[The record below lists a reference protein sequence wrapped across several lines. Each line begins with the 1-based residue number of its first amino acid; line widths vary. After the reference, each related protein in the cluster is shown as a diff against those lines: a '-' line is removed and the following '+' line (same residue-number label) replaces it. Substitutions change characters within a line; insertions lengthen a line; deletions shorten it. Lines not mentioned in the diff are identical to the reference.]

1 MLINSR
7 FLPRFVPPRY
17 IPKLLQRPLWMDPED
32 DESSPGQPKGSSTA
46 DDAPPPSDAEEFPH
60 VNRLEIL
67 DALESAHGE
76 YFRLL
81 LKTYPV
87 RPGAPSAPAAEF
99 GPPELC
105 DLAISAQAA
114 AIALGPVAIRRFIH
128 LGFDLLYPFDNP
140 VDLFNWRAHVREHQV
155 DHTLYA
161 AIAIRIESEVKR
173 MRLVLKMNGEREY
186 DALDTGTLLVSAERY
201 DPPAAQAPSVAVPGA
216 ADGVAGTVGSDGE
229 AGLLGGGGTA
239 AANPGDAPLAGEA
252 IPPAAQAAS
261 PPSHAVDAA
270 AVNAL
275 AAQEKA
281 TPAFAGSSQVIGT
294 LVHESG
300 VAAAEPSHG
309 IGGGHTG
316 GPAFMPP
323 GAFRI

>member
-1 MLINSR
+1 MIINSR

-17 IPKLLQRPLWMDPED
+17 IPKLIERPLWMDPDD
-32 DESSPGQPKGSSTA
+32 DESSPGKSKGSSTSA
-46 DDAPPPSDAEEFPH
+46 DAPPPSDAEEFPH

-67 DALESAHGE
+67 DTLESAHGE

-81 LKTYPV
+81 LKTYPA

-105 DLAISAQAA
+105 DLAIGAQSA
-114 AIALGPVAIRRFIH
+114 AIALGPVAIRRLIH

-140 VDLFNWRAHVREHQV
+140 VDLFNWRVHVREQRI
-155 DHTLYA
+155 DHSLFA
-161 AIAIRIESEVKR
+161 AIAIRIESEIKR

-201 DPPAAQAPSVAVPGA
+201 DPPARQEAPAAVASAPVDAAGA
-216 ADGVAGTVGSDGE
+216 VGSDGE
-229 AGLLGGGGTA
+229 AGLLGGGTA
-239 AANPGDAPLAGEA
+239 ALDAVDGPLAGEA
-252 IPPAAQAAS
+252 TPSAAPAAS
-261 PPSHAVDAA
+261 VPSHAVDAA

-275 AAQEKA
+275 AAREKA
-281 TPAFAGSSQVIGT
+281 TPGFTSGSHVVGT
-294 LVHESG
+294 LVNES
-300 VAAAEPSHG
+300 VATPEPSHAG
-309 IGGGHTG
+309 TG
-316 GPAFMPP
+316 SHAGSPAFMPP